1 MSEELFELLKEF
13 KNNSRLTSFT
23 EEATKQAVVLRILK
37 ALGWNPFDVE
47 EVYPEYSVGSKRVDY
62 SLRYKGKNKVFIEV
76 KKIDEDLDNH
86 QEQLLN
92 YSFQEGVKLA
102 VLTNGISWWFYLPL
116 REGSWEQRKFYT
128 IEIYDQDS
136 DEVVKKFKDFLSKQN
151 VISNRAVENAENLYK
166 SNQKQ
171 NLIKETI
178 PKAWKKIITEPD
190 ELLVDL
196 LSETTEKLCGYKPDN
211 ETVEKFLLNINKEPV
226 IQSKKET
233 TPLMQSSPNQV
244 FTPSMDTES
253 YSGKTV
259 VAFTFKGKRYEVH
272 TWREVLIKVT
282 NIMLSTHKEQ
292 FDKVFSIVGR
302 KKSYFTKDPSE
313 LIDPKEIGNIGI
325 YVETTLSANRIVK
338 LSRDIIE
345 LFGYKRNQLHIEVRE
360 ETTEK

>member
-1 MSEELFELLKEF
+1 MNEELFELLKEF

-37 ALGWNPFDVE
+37 ALGWNPFDVD

-62 SLRYKGKNKVFIEV
+62 ALIYKGKNKVFIEV
-76 KKIDEDLDNH
+76 KKIDEDLEKH

-136 DEVVKKFKDFLSKQN
+136 EDVVKKFKDFLSKQN
-151 VISNRAVENAENLYK
+151 VISNKAIENAENIYK

-171 NLIKETI
+171 NLIRETL

-190 ELLVDL
+190 EILVDL
-196 LSETTEKLCGYKPDN
+196 LSETTERLCGYKPDS
-211 ETVEKFLLNINKEPV
+211 ETVEKFLVNINREPV
-226 IQSKKET
+226 TQLKKEAIQST
-233 TPLMQSSPNQV
+233 QSFSNQALASPI
-244 FTPSMDTES
+244 DTEN
-253 YSGKTV
+253 YTGKSV
-259 VAFTFKGKRYEVH
+259 VAFTLNGIKYNVNSWKEM
-272 TWREVLIKVT
+272 LIKIT
-282 NIMLSTHKEQ
+282 NLMLSAHREQ
-292 FDKVFSIVGR
+292 FDKVLNLVGR
-302 KKSYFTKDPSE
+302 KRPYFTRNPNE
-313 LIDPKEIGNIGI
+313 LRHPERINNTDI
-325 YVETTLSANRIVK
+325 YVETHLNSNRIVK

-360 ETTEK
+360 ETV